1 MKQREVNKW
10 ADKLSTVRTAP
21 DFDKQRKAAIELQT
35 EMKLV
40 LPGALLGAG
49 EDIYYRTSQMHTFLQ
64 TWTMVNSTKTAKWAC
79 VFAFLAAIAGAVGA
93 VVACLTVLS
102 K

>member
-10 ADKLSTVRTAP
+10 ARKLSMVQKAP
-21 DFDKQRKAAIELQT
+21 NFEEQRKAAIDLQR

-40 LPGALLGAG
+40 VPFPGSGAG
-49 EDIYYRTSQMHTFLQ
+49 EDIYYRTSQMHTILQ
-64 TWTMVNSTKTAKWAC
+64 TETMVNAGKVAMWSC
-79 VFAFLAAIAGAVGA
+79 VFALFAAIAGAVGA

>member
-1 MKQREVNKW
+1 MKQREVNRW
-10 ADKLSTVRTAP
+10 AKKLSIVQRAP
-21 DFDKQRKAAIELQT
+21 DFEKQRKAAIELQQ

-49 EDIYYRTSQMHTFLQ
+49 EDIYYRTSQMHTILQ
-64 TWTMVNSTKTAKWAC
+64 SETMVNTAKVAKWSC
-79 VFAFLAAIAGAVGA
+79 VFALLAAIAGAVGA